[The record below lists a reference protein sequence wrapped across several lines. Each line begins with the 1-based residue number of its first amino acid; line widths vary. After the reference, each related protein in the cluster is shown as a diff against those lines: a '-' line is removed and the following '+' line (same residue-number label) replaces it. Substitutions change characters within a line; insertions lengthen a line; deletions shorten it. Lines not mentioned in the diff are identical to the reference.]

1 MIHKSVL
8 KNEVLEYLNPRAN
21 ENFVDCTV
29 GVGGHALSILE
40 KIKPDGKLLGIDLDE
55 NIIDSLK
62 KRKLTE
68 RLILVNDNF
77 HNIEKI
83 IKKKSFKKVSG
94 ILFDL
99 GMSSHH
105 IEESERGFT
114 FQKDE
119 VLDMRYRKDEERLT
133 AAEIIN
139 SYSQKD
145 LEYILKEYGEE
156 RFPRRIAKNIIQ
168 ERRKERIITTNKLVE
183 VIKRSLPIWSQKA
196 KIHPATRTF
205 QALRIAVNDELNIL
219 AETLPKAL
227 EVLESGGRM
236 VVISFHSL
244 EDRIVKNFFRDKK
257 NEGLVKILTKK
268 PIIATKEEIKQNSRS
283 RSAKLRSIQKI

>member
-21 ENFVDCTV
+21 ENFIDCTI
-29 GVGGHALSILE
+29 GTGGHALSILKKTE
-40 KIKPDGKLLGIDLDE
+40 PEGRLLGIDLDKDAI
-55 NIIDSLK
+55 NFLK
-62 KRKLTE
+62 ERKLTE
-68 RLILVNDNF
+68 RLVLVNDNF
-77 HNIEKI
+77 NNLQEI
-83 IKKKSFKKVSG
+83 IKRKSFKKVSG

-99 GMSSHH
+99 GMSSYHLD
-105 IEESERGFT
+105 ESKRGFT

-119 VLDMRYRKDEERLT
+119 VLDMRYKKEETRLT

-139 SYSQKD
+139 SYSQQD
-145 LEYILKEYGEE
+145 LEYIFKEYGEE
-156 RFPRRIAKNIIQ
+156 RFSRRIAKNIIQ
-168 ERRKERIITTNKLVE
+168 ERKKERIITTNRLVE
-183 VIKRSLPIWSQKA
+183 IIKRSLPMWSRKA

-205 QALRIAVNDELNIL
+205 QALRIAVNDELNAL
-219 AETLPKAL
+219 AETLPAAL
-227 EVLESGGRM
+227 EILESGGRM

-268 PIIATKEEIKQNSRS
+268 PIIAQEQEIKENSRS
-283 RSAKLRSIQKI
+283 RSAKLRSAQKI